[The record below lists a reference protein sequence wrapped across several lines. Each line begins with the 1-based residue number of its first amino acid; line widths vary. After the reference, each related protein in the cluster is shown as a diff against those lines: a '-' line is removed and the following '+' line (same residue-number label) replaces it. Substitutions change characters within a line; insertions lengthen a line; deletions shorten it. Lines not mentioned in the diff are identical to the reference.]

1 MHHLTRRTVATPA
14 RLAVAALSLFTA
26 TACGSSEEPQA
37 EHPDDYV
44 CDIAS
49 GSPEDKILR
58 HVLRADTFTTL
69 HGYRTPKFLEHM
81 RTELREQPG
90 HRTTY
95 SVRQCSFFPDGRRG
109 MGQANIDYMWSPLSD
124 AKSNAL
130 VEGTRSYALNEAT
143 GTSNDV
149 STHLYVPCALP
160 DTPGPAKGLL
170 LHAEGSFTVNLGAVK
185 DHGTQDQQMEFVYR
199 MTRRAAEALGCQN
212 GPLKKTPLVTP
223 LGATTNP
230 PIGGTP

>member
-1 MHHLTRRTVATPA
+1 MHHLRRRALATPA

-37 EHPDDYV
+37 KHPDDYV

-58 HVLRADTFTTL
+58 HVLRADTYTTL
-69 HGYRTPKFLEHM
+69 HGNRTPKFLDRM

-124 AKSNAL
+124 AKKTAV
-130 VEGTRSYALNEAT
+130 VEDTRSYALNEAT

-149 STHLYVPCALP
+149 STHLYVPCVLP
-160 DTPGPAKGLL
+160 GTPSASKGLL

-185 DHGTQDQQMEFVYR
+185 DHGTQDQQMEFVHR
-199 MTRRAAEALGCQN
+199 MARRATEALGCEN
-212 GPLKKTPLVTP
+212 APLKKTPVFTPLRVTVTP
-223 LGATTNP
+223 ST
-230 PIGGTP
+230 GGTR